1 MADKQKHSSK
11 KPPPRSNNPVPR
23 RALEAIRAFGG
34 YSIVVT
40 SSLQIVYLSP
50 DANDLPIATKST
62 LTHPWLA
69 ELASDAWRSGRA
81 VVRHQRF
88 DNLGPIEQAEVTAT
102 KLAGRC
108 ILLTIHDATATRR
121 IEQVRHDL
129 ISNIGHE
136 LRTPVA
142 AVRVIAETL
151 PVAQDDPPAI
161 TRFSERLLIEAERM
175 SRLIED
181 ILALAKAQSPD
192 TELYKAV
199 DLAEIT
205 SEACHHQ
212 ATHSE
217 VEGVALMTR
226 LDEPIIVMGDA
237 SALVTAIDNL
247 IDNAI
252 NYSTRGSTVAVTAEK
267 SRHRGIITVTDHGIG
282 IDDTDQTR
290 IFERFY
296 RSDQARSRRTGG
308 TGLGL
313 AIVKNVALGHDGTV
327 SVHSS
332 PGQGSTFTI
341 ELPLVEPSDDDKST
355 DTGKKSGRSKPK
367 KK

>member
-1 MADKQKHSSK
+1 M
-11 KPPPRSNNPVPR
+11 PR

-50 DANDLPIATKST
+50 DAADLPIATNST
-62 LTHPWLA
+62 LSHQRLA
-69 ELASDAWRSGRA
+69 EVARDAWRSGRA

-108 ILLTIHDATATRR
+108 VLLTIHDATATRR
-121 IEQVRHDL
+121 IEKVRHDL

-142 AVRVIAETL
+142 AVQVIAETL

-161 TRFSERLLIEAERM
+161 KRFSERLLIEAERM

-192 TELYKAV
+192 TEKFTPV
-199 DLAEIT
+199 DLNEVTAQ
-205 SEACHHQ
+205 ACKHQ

-217 VEGVALMTR
+217 VDGVALATKFGSPMLVR
-226 LDEPIIVMGDA
+226 GDFG
-237 SALVTAIDNL
+237 ALVSAVDNL

-252 NYSTRGSTVAVTAEK
+252 NYSSRGSTVAVTAEK
-267 SRHRGIITVTDHGIG
+267 SHNQGMVTVTDSGIG
-282 IDDTDQTR
+282 IDDADQAR

-327 SVHSS
+327 SVHST
-332 PGQGSTFTI
+332 PGEGSTFTI
-341 ELPLVEPSDDDKST
+341 ELPLIEPTDDPAPKASS
-355 DTGKKSGRSKPK
+355 KKSGRSKRK
-367 KK
+367 S